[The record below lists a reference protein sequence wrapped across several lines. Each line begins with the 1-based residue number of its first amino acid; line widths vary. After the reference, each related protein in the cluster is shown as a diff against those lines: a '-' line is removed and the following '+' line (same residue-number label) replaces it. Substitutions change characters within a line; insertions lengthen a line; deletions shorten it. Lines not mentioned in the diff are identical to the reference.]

1 MPDWLNRVWRIA
13 TSVRPAVWPLS
24 AGVALLAV
32 LSCTPAAETLLSP
45 LDRLYWNLVTTGV
58 DYGARDDVVVIS
70 IDKKTT
76 SRKPR
81 SNVWRWV
88 ESERPGRGAVS
99 ICPDPLSRG
108 RCER

>member
-70 IDKKTT
+70 IDKKTVAELGAMQVIREPPM
-76 SRKPR
+76 RKC
-81 SNVWRWV
+81 SIVWAAHRA
-88 ESERPGRGAVS
+88 SCS
-99 ICPDPLSRG
+99 T
-108 RCER
+108 